1 MVKTDDKTGNTAA
14 KLLYRPFGLI
24 GSVVGGAL
32 AGVVFK
38 QIWKRAT
45 PGDNADAPGAL
56 ESELRLREI
65 LVAAALQGALF
76 ALVKALVDR
85 GMANVFTKFIGEWPG
100 D

>member
-1 MVKTDDKTGNTAA
+1 MVKTEDRSGRAAA

-24 GSVVGGAL
+24 GSLAGGAL
-32 AGVVFK
+32 AGMVFK
-38 QIWKRAT
+38 QVWKRAT
-45 PGDNADAPGAL
+45 PGENADAPGAL
-56 ESELRLREI
+56 ESEHRLREI
-65 LVAAALQGALF
+65 LMAAALQGALF